1 MGYAKIPN
9 LYKDQNILL
18 FKECYAMEKV
28 HGTSAHLRY
37 INKTPKNK
45 NNAEIRFFSGGS
57 KHQEF
62 IELFYEQG
70 LIDIFH
76 ELGHTDVTIFGE
88 ACGGAQQKM
97 SHTYGPKL
105 LFIAF
110 EAQVNKTWLTV
121 PDAEELAL
129 KLGLEFVPYERIPAN
144 LAAVTVERD
153 KPSRVAKRRGIVED
167 KVSEGVVLRPIQEV
181 EMGSGKRL
189 MAKHKTAKF
198 SERASKGDTILDP
211 KARKDL
217 TGAQAIAEEWVT
229 DMRLE
234 HVLDKFPQD
243 VGYSGMQKIIPAMIN
258 DVMVE
263 GEGEFEP
270 TRAVRKAIGAR
281 AAKLFSIHLRTK
293 SWGDK

>member
-1 MGYAKIPN
+1 
-9 LYKDQNILL
+9 
-18 FKECYAMEKV
+18 MEKV
-28 HGTSAHLRY
+28 HGTSAHIRY
-37 INKTPKNK
+37 TNKTPKNK
-45 NNAEIRFFSGGS
+45 NNAVLRFFSGGS

-62 IELFYEQG
+62 TDLFYQQG

-76 ELGHTDVTIFGE
+76 ELGHADVTIFGE
-88 ACGGAQQKM
+88 AYGGAQQKM

-110 EAQVNKTWLTV
+110 EVKLGNEWLPV
-121 PDAEELAL
+121 PRAEEFVL
-129 KLGLEFVPYERIPAN
+129 KFGLEFVPYERIPAN
-144 LAAVTVERD
+144 LAAVTIERD
-153 KPSRVAKRRGIVED
+153 KPSRVAKRRGIIED
-167 KVSEGVVLRPIQEV
+167 KVSEGVVLRPIEEV
-181 EMGSGKRL
+181 AMPSGKRL
-189 MAKHKTAKF
+189 MAKHKTAEF

-211 KARKDL
+211 DARKKL
-217 TGAQAIAEEWVT
+217 NGAQAIAEEWVT

-243 VGYSGMQKIIPAMIN
+243 VGYADMQKIIPAMIE
-258 DVMVE
+258 DVMIE

-270 TRAVRKAIGAR
+270 TRDVRKAIGAR